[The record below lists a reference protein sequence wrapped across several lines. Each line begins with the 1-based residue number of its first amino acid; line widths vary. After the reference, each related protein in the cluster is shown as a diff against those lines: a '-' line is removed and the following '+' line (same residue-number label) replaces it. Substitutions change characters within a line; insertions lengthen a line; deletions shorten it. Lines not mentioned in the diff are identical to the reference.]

1 MTQPQRQRNVERV
14 LFGRAI
20 VRSAEK
26 KKSGKIQRQG
36 RSATQGLVGFCSS
49 SFWTSWSWC
58 GCTLSVRAM
67 TLKTLEPWNHA
78 TNRWS
83 EVVSDHD
90 LFSSCGRW
98 STTVL
103 FPCSWFCFWAARK
116 QNRFLA
122 AFYISVFKWR
132 CAFLLR
138 LLEGPRLGARF
149 PFLGGWDPVAAPVF
163 CLAIG
168 DLWPLTSDHHDWKAA
183 QAILIWS
190 QHEEQELYDQCV
202 LCITDTGMWRFRL
215 SSFYSKK
222 EADSNILMVIITIFI
237 FRIFFG

>member
-1 MTQPQRQRNVERV
+1 MTQPQRQRNMERV

-26 KKSGKIQRQG
+26 KSQVRFSVSKG

-132 CAFLLR
+132 CAYLLR
-138 LLEGPRLGARF
+138 LLKGPRLRACFHSWEDETQQPLLSFVWRLVTSDLWPPWLKSCTSNFNLVSTWRTRTFWSMCAVYYRYGNVAFSLIFLLFKKRCSF
-149 PFLGGWDPVAAPVF
+149 QYTNVDYNTIYIQNFLGG
-163 CLAIG
+163 
-168 DLWPLTSDHHDWKAA
+168 
-183 QAILIWS
+183 
-190 QHEEQELYDQCV
+190 
-202 LCITDTGMWRFRL
+202 
-215 SSFYSKK
+215 
-222 EADSNILMVIITIFI
+222 
-237 FRIFFG
+237 